1 MIRGKTRSIKKEMLK
16 IIYFRLINRFV
27 RNGKK
32 DFILSLFFDS
42 LVQLKKKIK
51 VTFKFILERFFYRLR
66 PLLQLKPLF
75 SSGIVYQLPATL
87 NTSKEYSMAVF
98 WFYKGVK
105 ARPEKTLF
113 ERFSN
118 EIMDLWFNKG
128 FSLQLKRDYYKL
140 IVQNRI
146 FLYRFKKKFRI

>member
-66 PLLQLKPLF
+66 PLLQLKPCLL
-75 SSGIVYQLPATL
+75 Y
-87 NTSKEYSMAVF
+87 TSDA
-98 WFYKGVK
+98 
-105 ARPEKTLF
+105 A
-113 ERFSN
+113 
-118 EIMDLWFNKG
+118 D
-128 FSLQLKRDYYKL
+128 D
-140 IVQNRI
+140 
-146 FLYRFKKKFRI
+146 